1 MQQRAMLALLA
12 GILLSGLSPILVR
25 LSPVDPGATAF
36 WRLVA
41 AALMMLLIAR
51 FQVRLPL
58 RVIGAVT
65 AAGFL
70 LAADLV
76 LWNMAIVSTTI
87 LEATLLV
94 MLYPPLVAAAE
105 ILWLKRQLGWP
116 LVAGGLIAFAGA
128 ALMSLGPSAGQSS
141 LAGNALA
148 LTAAFF
154 YAGSLLIIARSCRG
168 HDVMAVTFW
177 QMLSAAL
184 CSLPTLLWE
193 PNFLPADAAAW
204 RFVGIYGLVTV
215 GGYLLI
221 NIGLRRIAASIAAIL
236 GYAQPVI
243 ATVIAYF
250 LLAEMPS
257 HLALLGGAVVLAGLF
272 LAGAARQPTPAAIAS
287 S

>member
-36 WRLVA
+36 WRLIVA
-41 AALMMLLIAR
+41 AVIMLAIAR
-51 FQVRLPL
+51 FRVRLPL
-58 RVIGAVT
+58 PVIGAVA

-76 LWNMAIVSTTI
+76 LWNMAIISTTI

-94 MLYPPLVAAAE
+94 MLYPLLVAAAE
-105 ILWLKRQLGWP
+105 IHWLKRQLGWP

-128 ALMSLGPSAGQSS
+128 ALMSLGPSTGQSS
-141 LAGNALA
+141 LAGNVLALA
-148 LTAAFF
+148 AAFF

-193 PNFLPADAAAW
+193 PNFMPADTAEW
-204 RFVGIYGLVTV
+204 RFVGLYGLVTV

-221 NIGLRRIAASIAAIL
+221 NIGLRQIAASIAAIL

-243 ATVIAYF
+243 ATVIAYY
-250 LLAEMPS
+250 LLSEMPS
-257 HLALLGGAVVLAGLF
+257 DVAILGGVIVLVGLL
-272 LAGAARQPTPAAIAS
+272 LAGAARKSAPAAMPG
-287 S
+287 